1 MFEFLQLLENS
12 VKRELLGRCEHIQV
26 VVEDESQRA
35 ALNLQLRRT
44 ASVACGASVVELKV
58 KAPTW
63 VGQVRDIYE
72 VKLITEC

>member
-35 ALNLQLRRT
+35 ALNLQLRRS
-44 ASVACGASVVELKV
+44 ASVACGA
-58 KAPTW
+58 W
-63 VGQVRDIYE
+63 VGQVRDPYG